1 MTTPTTPTTPTAEES
16 AAAQPIRADLLAFL
30 EQRTKR
36 AWSSGAD
43 LFASGVVS
51 SLFAMELVVHVE
63 SAFGVTVDGPDLT
76 LDNFRSVDAMTDL
89 VLRLRGEAR

>member
-1 MTTPTTPTTPTAEES
+1 MSLTGES
-16 AAAQPIRADLLAFL
+16 VRENLLGFL

-36 AWSSGAD
+36 SWTSGED

-63 SAFGVTVDGPDLT
+63 STFAISIGGEDLT
-76 LDNFRSVDAMTDL
+76 LANFRTVEVMTEL
-89 VLRLRGEAR
+89 VLRLRDE